1 MQTTPWLLA
10 LQSVTSG
17 RVTRTCCSAVV
28 GPRELGAGGA
38 AGHPTRPGV
47 SHRALLTLGVSLCV
61 SVCVFTKPNRVFRK
75 VADPE
80 PGNGGLCLPVATWLL
95 ALTV

>member
-10 LQSVTSG
+10 RQSVTSG
-17 RVTRTCCSAVV
+17 RVTRTGCSAVV

-47 SHRALLTLGVSLCV
+47 SHRTLLTLGVSLCLCVCSLSPPVFSGKLWILSRGAEV
-61 SVCVFTKPNRVFRK
+61 SAFPSRLGCSP
-75 VADPE
+75 
-80 PGNGGLCLPVATWLL
+80 
-95 ALTV
+95 